1 MRRRLADLVRGDDEA
16 WFSIARAR
24 SSTSQWS
31 RPVVIVK
38 AAGTVISCAP
48 ASARIRN
55 SSGKRRS

>member
-1 MRRRLADLVRGDDEA
+1 MRRRRADLVGGEQKT

-31 RPVVIVK
+31 RPVAVVK
-38 AAGTVISCAP
+38 AEGTAIRRAP
-48 ASARIRN
+48 RRARIRN